1 MTFPFN
7 KQVLSGPWFGNNIK
21 LLMEDKGKARD
32 KIEKPKSS
40 VTIMLA
46 ISKWVCEEPSKF
58 KMMQ

>member
-46 ISKWVCEEPSKF
+46 ISSGCVNPVNLK
-58 KMMQ
+58 